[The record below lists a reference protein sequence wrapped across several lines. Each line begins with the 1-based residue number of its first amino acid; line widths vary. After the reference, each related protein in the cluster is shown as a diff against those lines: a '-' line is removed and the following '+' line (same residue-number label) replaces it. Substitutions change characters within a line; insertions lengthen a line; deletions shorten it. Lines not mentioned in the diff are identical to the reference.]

1 MVVLH
6 ALLSGPAVHAK
17 PDIFCLMVHAHLVLQ
32 DVPSVL
38 LPMTPQLVIATVFLV
53 TLLILVTAT
62 NAQSVIPPSAKLVL
76 VLQQPAPHVLMEN
89 I

>member
-1 MVVLH
+1 MDALH

-17 PDIFCLMVHAHLVLQ
+17 PDIFCLVVHAQLVLQ
-32 DVPSVL
+32 DVPPVL
-38 LPMTPQLVIATVFLV
+38 LPVTPQLVIATVLMV
-53 TLLILVTAT
+53 TLLIPVTAT
-62 NAQSVIPPSAKLVL
+62 NAQSVIPAAKLVL